1 MTDSRSKNVSR
12 NIIYAFANKFVAF
25 VLPFV
30 ARTIILYLLGEDYLG
45 IGSLFTS
52 VLSFLSLAELGL
64 GSAIVYSMYKPI
76 AENDTDKICALLSYY
91 RDLYRK
97 IGMAIL
103 LIGTILVP
111 AIPYLIKGD
120 PPQGVNVYILFYI
133 YLINTVI
140 SYFFAGYKQSLVT
153 AHQRSDIVSKI
164 SLFVNVVIQVGQILV
179 LVCTRNFYAYACVP
193 VVGTVLTNIF
203 NQVVTNKRYPQLQCR
218 GKLDEESREGIRK
231 RLSGLVGTK
240 LNSVVVHSAD
250 TLVISAFLS
259 LRDTAVY
266 GNYYYIMNAVN
277 AFVVLF
283 FSSLTASVGNSLV
296 TETQEKN
303 LSLFYKISFINAWI
317 SGWCAVC
324 LMCLFHP
331 FMVLWTGEGLTY
343 PLGVE
348 IALVLYFFIFSIQR
362 TMLVFK
368 DAAGIWYEDRFR
380 AYVCMTVNIIL
391 NLLLVR
397 VIGIY
402 GVVLSSV
409 LAFSISVPW
418 ANYTLFHYLFKTGE
432 RQNLLK
438 LLYYGLVTLVTAV
451 LCYQITSRLPLG
463 ATKPALMG
471 WLFVRFLICLILP
484 NLLFALLYCRQQEF
498 WQVIRMIRG
507 RLERHFRRK

>member
-1 MTDSRSKNVSR
+1 MADSRSKNVSR
-12 NIIYAFANKFVAF
+12 NIIYAFANKVVAF

-76 AENDTDKICALLSYY
+76 AENDTDQICALLAYY
-91 RDLYRK
+91 RQLYRK
-97 IGMAIL
+97 IGAAIL
-103 LIGTILVP
+103 LTGTILVP
-111 AIPYLIKGD
+111 AIPYLIKGE

-164 SLFVNVVIQVGQILV
+164 SLLVNVFIQFGQIFV
-179 LVCTRNFYAYACVP
+179 LIWTRNFYAYALVP
-193 VVGTVLTNIF
+193 IGGTILTNVL
-203 NQVVTNKRYPQLQCR
+203 NMAVTNKRYPNLQCR
-218 GKLDEESREGIRK
+218 GNLDEESRAGIKK

-303 LSLFYKISFINAWI
+303 LSLFYRISFINAWI

-331 FMVLWTGEGLTY
+331 FMVLWTGESLTY

-348 IALVLYFFIFSIQR
+348 IAMVMYFFIFSIQR

-380 AYVCMTVNIIL
+380 AYVCMTVNVIL
-391 NLLLVR
+391 NLLLVQ

-402 GVVLSSV
+402 GVVISSV
-409 LAFSISVPW
+409 IAFAISIPW
-418 ANYTLFHYLFKTGE
+418 ANHTLFRYLFHRSEK
-432 RQNLLK
+432 RNLF
-438 LLYYGLVTLVTAV
+438 LLIYYSFVTLVTAAC
-451 LCYQITSRLPLG
+451 CYLLTSRIPYG
-463 ATKPALMG
+463 TTRVSMAG
-471 WLFVRFLICLILP
+471 WLVVRLFVCMVIP
-484 NLLFALLYCRQQEF
+484 NMLFGLFYCRRPEF
-498 WQVIRMIRG
+498 SETVKIG
-507 RLERHFRRK
+507 KSRLLKKWRKM